1 MARIARLVVPGFPHH
16 VTQRGNR
23 RRQIFFSDE
32 DYHLYL
38 DLFGAQCR
46 KWNVEIWAY
55 CLMPTHVH
63 MILTPGSEIGLAR
76 ALGETHRR
84 YTSVINAR
92 LRTTGHLFQG
102 RFGSVV
108 MDEDY
113 LLAAIRYVA
122 LNPVRARLV
131 PRAEDWRWSNVRAH
145 LEEKD
150 DGYVTLAPVLER
162 CHGAFRD
169 MIEPAPEPYQL
180 VALRAAE
187 TTGRPLGTPEFL
199 DRIALLTGRDA
210 RPAKRG
216 PKPRGAE

>member
-1 MARIARLVVPGFPHH
+1 LIVPGFPHH

-23 RRQIFFSDE
+23 RGQVFFSDE
-32 DYHLYL
+32 DYLLYL
-38 DLFGAQCR
+38 DLLVAQCR

-63 MILTPGSEIGLAR
+63 MVLTPASAIGLAR
-76 ALGETHRR
+76 VLGETHRR

-92 LRTTGHLFQG
+92 LRTEGHLFQG

-113 LLAAIRYVA
+113 LRAAIRYIA

-131 PRAEDWRWSNVRAH
+131 ARAEDWRWSNVCAH
-145 LEEKD
+145 LHGED
-150 DGYVTLAPVLER
+150 DGFVTRKPVLER
-162 CHGAFRD
+162 CSDDFRT
-169 MIEPAPEPYQL
+169 MIDPAPEPYQL

-187 TTGRPLGTPEFL
+187 KTGRPLGTPEFL
-199 DRIALLTGRDA
+199 DRIAVLAGRDA

-216 PKPRGAE
+216 PKPRISE